1 MIRTQRAHLNVE
13 AQTHPGM
20 TGKNNEDRYAVAS
33 FVASAQDRVPILF
46 AVLADGIGGHRGG
59 EVAAELA
66 GNHILQSVG
75 QRDGKYWRHIIEQ
88 AVSEASDAIAAHS
101 ATNEDLNG
109 MGSTCATAWVIGDKL
124 YTGYVG
130 DSRIYLMRGARIQQ
144 LTIDH
149 T

>member
-1 MIRTQRAHLNVE
+1 MIRVTRAHLNVD

-33 FVASAQDRVPILF
+33 FVLDKRDRTPVLF

-66 GNHILQSVG
+66 VNHIMQSVAG
-75 QRDGKYWRHIIEQ
+75 SDGKYSRHIIEQ

-101 ATNEDLNG
+101 ATNEELKG
-109 MGSTCATAWVIGDKL
+109 MGSTCATTWIIGDKL

-130 DSRIYLMRGARIQQ
+130 DSRIYLMRGAR
-144 LTIDH
+144 
-149 T
+149 

>member
-33 FVASAQDRVPILF
+33 FVASAQDRVPVLF

-66 GNHILQSVG
+66 VNHIMQRVAK
-75 QRDGKYWRHIIEQ
+75 RDGKYSRHVIEQ
-88 AVSEASDAIAAHS
+88 AGGEASDADRKS
-101 ATNEDLNG
+101 TRLN
-109 MGSTCATAWVIGDKL
+109 SSHVAL
-124 YTGYVG
+124 
-130 DSRIYLMRGARIQQ
+130 
-144 LTIDH
+144 
-149 T
+149 